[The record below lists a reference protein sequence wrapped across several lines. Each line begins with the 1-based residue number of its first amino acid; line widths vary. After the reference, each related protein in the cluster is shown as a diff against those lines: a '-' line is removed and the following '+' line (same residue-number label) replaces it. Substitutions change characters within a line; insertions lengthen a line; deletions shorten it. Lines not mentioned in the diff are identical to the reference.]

1 MRHPALEQPPFA
13 PMTVEQAEQFR
24 AIVSAALAEDGAA
37 DDVTSKP
44 IIAADAVA
52 SGALMFR
59 RGGVLAGL
67 AIAALSF
74 ATVDP
79 KILVD
84 AHAADGEF
92 VQPGSV
98 VARISGPA
106 RGMLASERV
115 ALNFVGHLS
124 GIATL
129 TRAFVEAVSG
139 TKARI
144 CDTRKTTPG
153 LRVLE
158 RYAVRCG
165 GGFNHRFNLSDAVL
179 IKDNHIAVADSVAQ
193 AVARA
198 RASAAPGLIIEVECE
213 SLEQVHAALECGV
226 DAVLLDNMAPD
237 LLRAAVAITRGRA
250 VSEASGGI
258 TLDNVREIAQ
268 TGVDV
273 VSIGALTHSAPSA
286 DVALDFV

>member
-13 PMTVEQAEQFR
+13 PMTLEQAEQFR
-24 AIVSAALAEDGAA
+24 AIVTAALAEDGAGA
-37 DDVTSKP
+37 DVTSMA

-52 SGALMFR
+52 SAALVIR

-67 AIAALSF
+67 AIAALAF
-74 ATVDP
+74 AIVDP
-79 KILVD
+79 KTRVD
-84 AHAADGEF
+84 ARAADGEF
-92 VQPGSV
+92 VQPGRE
-98 VARISGPA
+98 VARVTGPA
-106 RGMLASERV
+106 RGVLASERV

-129 TRAFVEAVSG
+129 TRAFVDAVSG
-139 TKARI
+139 TNARI

-153 LRVLE
+153 LRALE

-179 IKDNHIAVADSVAQ
+179 IKDNHIAVAGSVAQ

-198 RASAAPGLIIEVECE
+198 RAQAAPDLIIEVECE
-213 SLEQVHAALECGV
+213 SLEEVQAALECGV

-237 LLRAAVAITRGRA
+237 QLRAAVAITRGRA
-250 VSEASGGI
+250 VTEASGGI
-258 TLDNVREIAQ
+258 TLDNAREVAQ

-273 VSIGALTHSAPSA
+273 VSIGALTHGAPSA

>member
-1 MRHPALEQPPFA
+1 MRHPTLQQPPFA
-13 PMTVEQAEQFR
+13 PMTLEKAEQFR
-24 AIVSAALAEDGAA
+24 AIVTAALAEDGAGA
-37 DDVTSKP
+37 DVTSMS
-44 IIAADAVA
+44 IIATDAVA
-52 SGALMFR
+52 NAALVFR

-67 AIAALSF
+67 AIAALAF
-74 ATVDP
+74 AIVDP
-79 KILVD
+79 KIRVD
-84 AHAADGEF
+84 ARAADGEF
-92 VQPGSV
+92 VQPGNV
-98 VARISGPA
+98 VARIDGPA
-106 RGMLASERV
+106 RSMLASERV

-129 TRAFVEAVSG
+129 TRAFVDAVSG
-139 TKARI
+139 TNTHI

-153 LRVLE
+153 LRALE

-179 IKDNHIAVADSVAQ
+179 IKDNHIAVAGSVAQ

-198 RASAAPGLIIEVECE
+198 RAQAAPHLIIEVECE
-213 SLEQVHAALECGV
+213 SLEQVQAALECSV
-226 DAVLLDNMAPD
+226 DAVLLDNMALD
-237 LLRAAVAITRGRA
+237 QLRAAVAITRGRA

>member
-139 TKARI
+139 TKARS

-213 SLEQVHAALECGV
+213 SLEQAHAALECGV